1 MLDQKCW
8 SFCIV
13 YKNIYFCVYM
23 SGSRRGDIG
32 RSVLCNKVFA
42 SPMPFKTNRQIM
54 NLSPWIPVLSLP
66 WLGGVHVRAWKS
78 VYVCVSFIWCV
89 KQHADRMMERS
100 LGIFFFTSKQEKKEK
115 KRKCHMC
122 AHTLSHPPTPSFLW
136 IKILLPLSLP
146 AHRVSSQNEEIVMKI
161 CHYSSSEII
170 IKQDR
175 SLCLCL

>member
-100 LGIFFFTSKQEKKEK
+100 LGIFFFFYLKAGKKRKEK
-115 KRKCHMC
+115 KVPHVCTHPFTPS
-122 AHTLSHPPTPSFLW
+122 HTL
-136 IKILLPLSLP
+136 LSLNQDI
-146 AHRVSSQNEEIVMKI
+146 ASTFFACTSCIL
-161 CHYSSSEII
+161 SEWGN
-170 IKQDR
+170 
-175 SLCLCL
+175 SYENMPLLLLWNYH